1 VRNSLVVV
9 GLAGLL
15 VGFAFIY
22 ATLERSRSASAAR
35 PATVSG
41 LPARTATAP
50 LIVSAP
56 PPPDETRS
64 NQLFDRNR
72 SMPSDP
78 DLAEEY
84 EQINVEY
91 FKNILPPPSVRWERG
106 LADLGPLIAEGFSV
120 QGLTDGRIIL
130 INPVVERDA
139 DQRRRALCHEMTH
152 MAVWTQDKEHGP
164 VFQNQLRHLA
174 ELGAFKG
181 IVATDEEKDA
191 MLASLRQ
198 KHAALETA
206 ERTLK
211 ADRETLDRGSQSAVD
226 AYNERVREHQAA
238 VTAYNRRVEEY
249 NLMISYPDGL
259 ARERLKLRGDGTRAG
274 TDSR

>member
-1 VRNSLVVV
+1 VRSSLVFV
-9 GLAGLL
+9 GLSGLL

-22 ATLERSRSASAAR
+22 ASLERSRSDSVASPAAAPASA
-35 PATVSG
+35 
-41 LPARTATAP
+41 PARTVTAP
-50 LIVSAP
+50 PVASAP

-64 NQLFDRNR
+64 NQLFERNR

-91 FKNILPPPSVRWERG
+91 FRNILPKTSVRWESG
-106 LADLGPLIAEGFSV
+106 LAELGPLIADGFSV

-130 INPVVERDA
+130 INPVVERDK

-152 MAVWTQDKEHGP
+152 MAVWAQDKEHGP

-191 MLASLRQ
+191 TLASLRQ

-206 ERTLK
+206 ERELK
-211 ADRETLDRGSQSAVD
+211 SDRDALDRTSPSAVD
-226 AYNERVREHQAA
+226 AYNARVREHQAA
-238 VTAYNRRVEEY
+238 VAGYNHLVEQY
-249 NLMISYPDGL
+249 NLMNSYPDGL
-259 ARERLKLRGDGTRAG
+259 ARERIKLRGDGTRADG
-274 TDSR
+274 R